1 MAEIFYQL
9 IAAEFS
15 DVEYYLEAT
24 ILLHIECKKRR
35 GYNQSVLLA
44 HVMIQRL
51 QFAYAGRRLKWVTAT
66 LTQTHLTVAERMSN
80 VSSACEVV

>member
-1 MAEIFYQL
+1 M
-9 IAAEFS
+9 
-15 DVEYYLEAT
+15 AT
-24 ILLHIECKKRR
+24 ILLYIECKKRR

-44 HVMIQRL
+44 HVIIKRL
-51 QFAYAGRRLKWVTAT
+51 HFAYAGRRLKWVTAT